1 MSHEKQLSPF
11 SRRSFL
17 QMSAVASAA
26 LAGRIVTEPMLAYAQ
41 LKSPPKG
48 GVLLNANENPLGP
61 AAVARQAVADITP
74 DSGRYLFRLTEELV
88 STFAQQQGLKPG
100 NVAAFAGSSPALHY
114 AVAVFASPKASYVVG
129 DPGYEAGSRAAE
141 AVGARVVNVPLTK
154 TWSHDVK
161 AMLAAAPDA
170 GIFYVC
176 SPNNPTGTLTSHAD
190 IEYLLEHK
198 PKGSLVMVDE
208 AYIHFCDAPTTLD
221 LVKAD
226 KDIIVLRTFSKL
238 YGMAGL
244 RCGFA
249 VGRPDLIKKITAYG
263 GYNPMPV
270 TGVCRGHREPQRCG
284 PDSGTQAHQHGESRV
299 HICLARPKRLRAHAV
314 GVELLHG
321 QHGQTG
327 GRRDRRHG
335 APERVHRTAV
345 AVGARLGA
353 GHGGHARRD
362 GALPGGVSGGHEGRN
377 CGTAVRRA
385 LAPQP
390 RWHRGAGVGKEQ
402 FQVSTFENTLKQ
414 RRLEWGTLGHLV

>member
-1 MSHEKQLSPF
+1 MSNPIHLPPF

-61 AAVARQAVADITP
+61 AGVARQAVVSITP
-74 DSGRYLFRLTEELV
+74 EGGRYLFNLSEELV
-88 STFAQQQGLKPG
+88 DTFAQQQGLKPEY
-100 NVAAFAGSSPALHY
+100 VAAFAGSSPALYY
-114 AVAVFASPKASYVVG
+114 AVATFASPKASYVTA
-129 DPGYEAGSRAAE
+129 DPGYEAGVRAAQV
-141 AVGARVVNVPLTK
+141 VGARVVNVPLTK

-198 PKGSLVMVDE
+198 PKGSVVMVDE
-208 AYIHFCDAPTTLD
+208 AYLHFCDAPTTLD

-226 KDIIVLRTFSKL
+226 KDIIVLRTFSKI

-249 VGRPDLIKKITAYG
+249 AGRPDLIKKIDAYG
-263 GYNPMPV
+263 GWNAMPV
-270 TGVCRGHREPQRCG
+270 TASAAAIASMNDATLIPDRKRINTATRESTFAWLDRNGYQYSPSVSNCFMVNAGKPAGDVIAAMAHQNVYIGRPWPSM
-284 PDSGTQAHQHGESRV
+284 PDWVRVTVGTQSEM
-299 HICLARPKRLRAHAV
+299 
-314 GVELLHG
+314 
-321 QHGQTG
+321 
-327 GRRDRRHG
+327 
-335 APERVHRTAV
+335 
-345 AVGARLGA
+345 
-353 GHGGHARRD
+353 
-362 GALPGGVSGGHEGRN
+362 
-377 CGTAVRRA
+377 
-385 LAPQP
+385 
-390 RWHRGAGVGKEQ
+390 EQ
-402 FQVSTFENTLKQ
+402 FQVAFQAVMNGAIVGRVYDEGLQ
-414 RRLEWGTLGHLV
+414 RNLDGIMVPG